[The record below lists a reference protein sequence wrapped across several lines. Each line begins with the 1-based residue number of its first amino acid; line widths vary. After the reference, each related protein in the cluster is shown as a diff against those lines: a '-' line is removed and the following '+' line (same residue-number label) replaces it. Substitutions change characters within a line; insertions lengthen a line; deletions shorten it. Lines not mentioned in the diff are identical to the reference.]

1 MSVKPIQ
8 LTRHAR
14 ERCEA
19 RGATEDEVIR
29 AVRNGLREP
38 ARHGREMCRLN
49 VPFESTWQRSYYSTK
64 QVAAVIIEE
73 PEATVVVTV
82 YTLYF

>member
-1 MSVKPIQ
+1 MKPIR

-14 ERCEA
+14 ERCLA

-29 AVRNGLREP
+29 AIRIGVREP
-38 ARHGREMCRLN
+38 AKLRREMCRLD
-49 VPFESTWQRSYYSTK
+49 VPFESNWQGTYYSTK

-73 PEATVVVTV
+73 PDVTVVVTV
-82 YTLYF
+82 YTRYF

>member
-1 MSVKPIQ
+1 
-8 LTRHAR
+8 
-14 ERCEA
+14 
-19 RGATEDEVIR
+19 
-29 AVRNGLREP
+29 
-38 ARHGREMCRLN
+38 MCRLN
-49 VPFESTWQRSYYSTK
+49 VPFESIWQGTYYSTK